1 MHDLIIRNAQVFDGS
16 GLPPVLSDVAVS
28 NGRIAHIGST
38 SEAAH
43 EVIDAKGLALMPG
56 IVDLHT
62 HYDAQVTWD
71 RTMSPSPALGVTTA
85 VIGNCGF
92 GIAPCPAPLR

>member
-1 MHDLIIRNAQVFDGS
+1 MYDLIIRNAQVFDGT

-28 NGRIAHIGST
+28 NGRVAQIGHIT
-38 SEAAH
+38 DVAH
-43 EVIDAKGLALMPG
+43 ETIDAQGLALMPG

-85 VIGNCGF
+85 VIGN
-92 GIAPCPAPLR
+92 

>member
-1 MHDLIIRNAQVFDGS
+1 MYDLIIRNAQVFDGT
-16 GLPPVLSDVAVS
+16 GLPPVLTDVAVS
-28 NGRIAHIGST
+28 NGRISHIGHVADPALET
-38 SEAAH
+38 
-43 EVIDAKGLALMPG
+43 IDAQGLALMPG

-92 GIAPCPAPLR
+92 GIAPCPAQ